1 MDSSFSYSSSNIDI
15 ETPNLI
21 GLLIVAYVVPV
32 FSVLGGVNGGQIIIP
47 LYSLILNKDVKD
59 VVFYSLITICGGA
72 IIKAVYFSIK
82 RNNQVKNRY
91 LTNYDLIRLTIIF
104 NSMTSFL
111 GYALNKVL
119 PNIVVFIIMV
129 LLMGVLIFKTIKN
142 TIKIYKKKEEIN
154 DVFVVVY
161 DNIESKIDL
170 PTHTLDNDRK
180 GETKFDLFK
189 NIIFCVL
196 IAGLGA
202 FFTFVRNIYDDL
214 SLEAWL
220 IYIAQITISMIF
232 AFQIINEIKMQYVL
246 RKKTKFNFIEGDIK
260 WTDNKNFLKY
270 GIASGFV
277 GIISSLVGIGG
288 SVIMNPIMINLEL
301 LPEVVVAT
309 SSVSSFFSSL
319 VATIQYIFDEKL
331 EWVLLGLFFAGSF
344 GALTGVLILRFLK
357 KNLRV
362 AITFFL
368 TFSLIGSLILL
379 IVTNIIS
386 FVEDGVQ

>member
-1 MDSSFSYSSSNIDI
+1 MDSSFSYSSSSSNIDI

-161 DNIESKIDL
+161 DNIESKINL
-170 PTHTLDNDRK
+170 PTHTLENDRK

-189 NIIFCVL
+189 NIIFSVL

-202 FFTFVRNIYDDL
+202 
-214 SLEAWL
+214 
-220 IYIAQITISMIF
+220 
-232 AFQIINEIKMQYVL
+232 
-246 RKKTKFNFIEGDIK
+246 
-260 WTDNKNFLKY
+260 
-270 GIASGFV
+270 
-277 GIISSLVGIGG
+277 
-288 SVIMNPIMINLEL
+288 
-301 LPEVVVAT
+301 
-309 SSVSSFFSSL
+309 
-319 VATIQYIFDEKL
+319 
-331 EWVLLGLFFAGSF
+331 
-344 GALTGVLILRFLK
+344 
-357 KNLRV
+357 
-362 AITFFL
+362 
-368 TFSLIGSLILL
+368 
-379 IVTNIIS
+379 
-386 FVEDGVQ
+386 